1 MTLCADTLPNQ
12 IMAGLDFQATVDLC
26 AYPATQWGL
35 NAILRGPQAIN
46 LAATPNGTSFVFAVP
61 AATTSAWAPGDYW
74 FSLRAT
80 QGSAIMDAGGGKLS
94 IVPDLAGVAEP
105 YDGRSQ
111 AAIALEAIDA
121 VIAKR
126 ATQDQQ
132 RYKINE
138 RELWRTPIADLLK
151 LRAYYA
157 MLVARENAKLRG
169 KSRFGRPIIVKF
181 SER

>member
-1 MTLCADTLPNQ
+1 MTRCLSTLPDQ
-12 IMAGLDFQATVDLC
+12 ITAGLDFQAVVAL
-26 AYPATQWGL
+26 AQYPAPAWGL
-35 NAILRGPQAIN
+35 TAVIRGPQAID
-46 LAATPNGTSFVFAVP
+46 LTSTADGTNHVFTAD
-61 AATTSAWAPGDYW
+61 AATTTTWQAGAYW

-80 QGSAIMDAGGGKLS
+80 NGSQTFEASAGQLTIIK
-94 IVPDLAGVAEP
+94 DLAAVTEP
-105 YDGRSQ
+105 YDGRTQ
-111 AAIALEAIDA
+111 NAIALAAIDA

-157 MLVARENAKLRG
+157 MLVARENAKASGR
-169 KSRFGRPIIVKF
+169 SRFGRPVIVKF
-181 SER
+181 SQ